1 MERYVE
7 IIHPN
12 GAKERHS
19 LARERV
25 VLGRQPREGIPI
37 PYAMELEYEHLLLVP
52 RKDGCW
58 LSIAEGART
67 PALVNGQRLDNGLVA
82 WGSEVNLGPL
92 WFKVVDGPGAR
103 ASGAMPVPGAP
114 PANKPV
120 SLSTVILSA
129 SLIAFAGWLFLSPSD
144 DGLPGMTSVAPPPLF
159 SAPPSCPEKDPN
171 AAGARAREAADAALA
186 KSQRYPFAAQDGVG
200 AVELYALAASCFTT
214 SGKDGDA
221 DQMRQSGSALEERIQ
236 EDYRTHRLKLER
248 AVQYKRTRQAL
259 IETQKLLDLVSHLD
273 HPYTTWL
280 RNMERHLLLKTE
292 GKK

>member
-92 WFKVVDGPGAR
+92 WFKVVDAPSPR
-103 ASGAMPVPGAP
+103 ASGSIPAPGAAP
-114 PANKPV
+114 PGKV
-120 SLSTVILSA
+120 SLSTILVSA
-129 SLIAFAGWLFLSPSD
+129 SLVAFAGWLFLTPED
-144 DGLPGMTSVAPPPLF
+144 DGIPGMTSVAPPPLF
-159 SAPPSCPEKDPN
+159 AAPPSCPEKDP
-171 AAGARAREAADAALA
+171 AAAAPRAQEAADAALA

-200 AVELYALAASCFTT
+200 AVELYNLAAACFTT
-214 SGKDGDA
+214 AGKDGDA
-221 DQMRQSGSALEERIQ
+221 DQARQAGAALEERIQ

-248 AVQYKRTRQAL
+248 AIQYKRTRQAL
-259 IETQKLLDLVSHLD
+259 IETQKLLDLVRHLD

-280 RNMERHLLLKTE
+280 RNMERHLQLKVE
-292 GKK
+292 SK

>member
-19 LARERV
+19 LAGERV

-37 PYAMELEYEHLLLVP
+37 PYAMELEFEHLLLVP

-92 WFKVVDGPGAR
+92 WFKVVDAPGAR
-103 ASGAMPVPGAP
+103 PSGSVPATGAAP
-114 PANKPV
+114 PNKV
-120 SLSTVILSA
+120 SLSTVLLSA
-129 SLIAFAGWLFLSPSD
+129 ALIAFAGWLFLTPED
-144 DGLPGMTSVAPPPLF
+144 DGIPGMTSVAPPPLF
-159 SAPPSCPEKDPN
+159 AAPPACPEKDAG
-171 AAGARAREAADAALA
+171 AAGPRAREAADAALA

-200 AVELYALAASCFTT
+200 AVELYSVAAACFTVAGQD
-214 SGKDGDA
+214 SDA
-221 DQMRQSGSALEERIQ
+221 DQARQAGASLEERIQ

-248 AVQYKRTRQAL
+248 AIQYKRTRQAL
-259 IETQKLLDLVSHLD
+259 IETQKLLDLVKHLD

-292 GKK
+292 SK

>member
-37 PYAMELEYEHLLLVP
+37 PYAMELEFEHLLLVP

-92 WFKVVDGPGAR
+92 WFKVVDAPG
-103 ASGAMPVPGAP
+103 GAMRTSAGVPVPGAAP
-114 PANKPV
+114 PNKV
-120 SLSTVILSA
+120 SLSTVLLSA
-129 SLIAFAGWLFLSPSD
+129 ALLAFAGWLFLTPAD

-159 SAPPSCPEKDPN
+159 GAPATCPDKDGA
-171 AAGARAREAADAALA
+171 AAGPRAQEAADAALA

-200 AVELYALAASCFTT
+200 AVELYRVAAACFAVV
-214 SGKDGDA
+214 GKDSDA
-221 DQMRQSGSALEERIQ
+221 DRARQSGAVLEERIQ

-248 AVQYKRTRQAL
+248 AIEYRRTRQAL
-259 IETQKLLDLVSHLD
+259 IETQKLLDLVRHLD

-280 RNMERHLLLKTE
+280 RNMERHLLLKT
-292 GKK
+292 GSK

>member
-37 PYAMELEYEHLLLVP
+37 PYAMELEFEHLLLVP

-67 PALVNGQRLDNGLVA
+67 PALVHGQRLDNGLVA
-82 WGSEVNLGPL
+82 WGTEVNLGPL
-92 WFKVVDGPGAR
+92 WFKVVDAPGAR
-103 ASGAMPVPGAP
+103 ASGSMPATPGAAP
-114 PANKPV
+114 PSKV
-120 SLSTVILSA
+120 SLSTVLVSA
-129 SLIAFAGWLFLSPSD
+129 SLIAFAGWLFLTPAE
-144 DGLPGMTSVAPPPLF
+144 DGIPGMTSAAPPPLF
-159 SAPPSCPEKDPN
+159 AAPPSCPEKD
-171 AAGARAREAADAALA
+171 AAAADPRAREASDAALA
-186 KSQRYPFAAQDGVG
+186 KSQRYPFAAQDGIG
-200 AVELYALAASCFTT
+200 AVELYAVAAACYTL
-214 SGKDGDA
+214 SGKDTDA
-221 DQMRQSGSALEERIQ
+221 DQARQAGAALEERIQ

-248 AVQYKRTRQAL
+248 AIQYKRTRQAL
-259 IETQKLLDLVSHLD
+259 IETQKLLDLVKHLD

-292 GKK
+292 SQ

>member
-1 MERYVE
+1 MDRYVE

-19 LARERV
+19 LAKERV
-25 VLGRQPREGIPI
+25 VLGRQPRDGIPI
-37 PYAMELEYEHLLLVP
+37 PYAMELEFEHLLLVP

-92 WFKVVDGPGAR
+92 WFKVVDAPGSSGLTSAGVPAPGA
-103 ASGAMPVPGAP
+103 AP
-114 PANKPV
+114 PNKV
-120 SLSTVILSA
+120 SLSTVLVSA
-129 SLIAFAGWLFLSPSD
+129 SLIAFAGWLFLTPAD

-159 SAPPSCPEKDPN
+159 AAPPSCPDKDG
-171 AAGARAREAADAALA
+171 ASAGSRAQEASDAALA

-200 AVELYALAASCFTT
+200 AVELYGVAAACFTV
-214 SGKDGDA
+214 SGKDSDA
-221 DQMRQSGSALEERIQ
+221 DRARQTGAALEERIQ

-248 AVQYKRTRQAL
+248 AIQYKRTRQAL
-259 IETQKLLDLVSHLD
+259 IETQKLLDLVRHLD

-292 GKK
+292 RK

>member
-1 MERYVE
+1 MDRYVE

-92 WFKVVDGPGAR
+92 WFKVVDAPGAR
-103 ASGAMPVPGAP
+103 ASGGMPVPGAAP
-114 PANKPV
+114 PNKM
-120 SLSTVILSA
+120 SLSTVLLSA
-129 SLIAFAGWLFLSPSD
+129 ALLAFAGWLFLTPDD

-159 SAPPSCPEKDPN
+159 AAPPTCPEKEP
-171 AAGARAREAADAALA
+171 ATAGSRAHEAAEAALA

-200 AVELYALAASCFTT
+200 AVELYALAAACYTVAGS
-214 SGKDGDA
+214 DGDA
-221 DQMRQSGSALEERIQ
+221 DLVRQAGASLEERIQ

-248 AVQYKRTRQAL
+248 AIQYKRTRQAL
-259 IETQKLLDLVSHLD
+259 IETQKLLDLVKHLN

-280 RNMERHLLLKTE
+280 RNMERHLQLKTE
-292 GKK
+292 SRK

>member
-92 WFKVVDGPGAR
+92 WFKVVDAPGAAR
-103 ASGAMPVPGAP
+103 ASGGIPVPGAAP
-114 PANKPV
+114 PQKT
-120 SLSTVILSA
+120 SLTTILLSA
-129 SLIAFAGWLFLSPSD
+129 ALLAFAGWLFLSPED

-159 SAPPSCPEKDPN
+159 AAPPTCPEKDPAN
-171 AAGARAREAADAALA
+171 AGGRAHEAADAALA

-200 AVELYALAASCFTT
+200 AVELYALAAACYTVA
-214 SGKDGDA
+214 GRDGDA
-221 DQMRQSGSALEERIQ
+221 DLVRQAGASLEERIQ

-248 AVQYKRTRQAL
+248 AIQYKRTRQAL
-259 IETQKLLDLVSHLD
+259 IETQKLLDLVKHLN

-292 GKK
+292 SRK

>member
-82 WGSEVNLGPL
+82 WA
-92 WFKVVDGPGAR
+92 AR
-103 ASGAMPVPGAP
+103 S
-114 PANKPV
+114 
-120 SLSTVILSA
+120 
-129 SLIAFAGWLFLSPSD
+129 
-144 DGLPGMTSVAPPPLF
+144 TSV
-159 SAPPSCPEKDPN
+159 
-171 AAGARAREAADAALA
+171 R
-186 KSQRYPFAAQDGVG
+186 
-200 AVELYALAASCFTT
+200 
-214 SGKDGDA
+214 
-221 DQMRQSGSALEERIQ
+221 SGSRWWT
-236 EDYRTHRLKLER
+236 RR
-248 AVQYKRTRQAL
+248 APRSRRPACRCRA
-259 IETQKLLDLVSHLD
+259 
-273 HPYTTWL
+273 P
-280 RNMERHLLLKTE
+280 RRRRRPA
-292 GKK
+292 

>member
-92 WFKVVDGPGAR
+92 WFKVVDEPGAR
-103 ASGAMPVPGAP
+103 ASGGMPVPGAAP
-114 PANKPV
+114 QQKT
-120 SLSTVILSA
+120 SLTTVLLSA
-129 SLIAFAGWLFLSPSD
+129 ALLAFAGWLFLTPDD
-144 DGLPGMTSVAPPPLF
+144 DGLPGMTSAAPPPLF
-159 SAPPSCPEKDPN
+159 AAPPSCPEKDPPT
-171 AAGARAREAADAALA
+171 AGARAREASDAALA
-186 KSQRYPFAAQDGVG
+186 KSQRYPFDAQDGIG
-200 AVELYALAASCFTT
+200 AVEMYALATACFTVA
-214 SGKDGDA
+214 GKDSDA
-221 DQMRQSGSALEERIQ
+221 DQARQAGASLEERIQ

-248 AVQYKRTRQAL
+248 AIQYKRTRQAL
-259 IETQKLLDLVSHLD
+259 IETQKLLDLVRHLN

-292 GKK
+292 SKK

>member
-52 RKDGCW
+52 RRDGCW

-82 WGSEVNLGPL
+82 WGSEINLGPL
-92 WFKVVDGPGAR
+92 WFKVVDEPSPR
-103 ASGAMPVPGAP
+103 ASGSIPAPGAAAP
-114 PANKPV
+114 GSKV
-120 SLSTVILSA
+120 SLSTVLVSA
-129 SLIAFAGWLFLSPSD
+129 SLIAFAGWLFLTPED
-144 DGLPGMTSVAPPPLF
+144 DGIPGMTSVAPPPLF
-159 SAPPSCPEKDPN
+159 AAPPACPEKD
-171 AAGARAREAADAALA
+171 AAAAAPRAQEAADAALA

-200 AVELYALAASCFTT
+200 AVELYNLAASCFTVA
-214 SGKDGDA
+214 GKDGDA
-221 DQMRQSGSALEERIQ
+221 DQARQAGAALEERIQ

-248 AVQYKRTRQAL
+248 AIQYKRTRQAL
-259 IETQKLLDLVSHLD
+259 IETQKLLDLVRHLD

-280 RNMERHLLLKTE
+280 RNMERHLQLKVE
-292 GKK
+292 SK

>member
-37 PYAMELEYEHLLLVP
+37 PYAMELEFEHLLLVP

-92 WFKVVDGPGAR
+92 WFKVVDAPNAR
-103 ASGAMPVPGAP
+103 TSGGMPVPGAAP
-114 PANKPV
+114 PQKT
-120 SLSTVILSA
+120 SLTTVLLSA
-129 SLIAFAGWLFLSPSD
+129 ALLAFAGWLFLSPED

-159 SAPPSCPEKDPN
+159 AAPPSCPEKDPPT
-171 AAGARAREAADAALA
+171 AAGRAREAADAALA

-200 AVELYALAASCFTT
+200 AVELYAMAAACYTVA
-214 SGKDGDA
+214 GKDGDA
-221 DQMRQSGSALEERIQ
+221 DQVRQAGAVLEERIQ

-248 AVQYKRTRQAL
+248 AIQYKRTRQAL
-259 IETQKLLDLVSHLD
+259 IETQKLLDLVKHLN

-280 RNMERHLLLKTE
+280 RNMERHLQLKTE
-292 GKK
+292 SRK

>member
-37 PYAMELEYEHLLLVP
+37 PYAMELEFEHLLLVP

-92 WFKVVDGPGAR
+92 WFKVVDEPNAR
-103 ASGAMPVPGAP
+103 ASGGMPVPGAAP
-114 PANKPV
+114 PQKT
-120 SLSTVILSA
+120 SLTTVLLSA
-129 SLIAFAGWLFLSPSD
+129 ALLAFAGWLFLSPED

-159 SAPPSCPEKDPN
+159 AAPPSCPEKDPPS
-171 AAGARAREAADAALA
+171 AGGRAREAADAALA

-200 AVELYALAASCFTT
+200 AVELYAMAAACFTVA
-214 SGKDGDA
+214 GKDGDA
-221 DQMRQSGSALEERIQ
+221 DQVRQAGAILEERIQ

-248 AVQYKRTRQAL
+248 AIQYKRTRQAL
-259 IETQKLLDLVSHLD
+259 IETQKLLDLVRHLN

-292 GKK
+292 SRK

>member
-1 MERYVE
+1 MDRYVE

-19 LARERV
+19 LAKERV
-25 VLGRQPREGIPI
+25 VLGRQPRDGIPI
-37 PYAMELEYEHLLLVP
+37 PYAMELEFEHLLLVP

-92 WFKVVDGPGAR
+92 WFKVVDAPGAAMR
-103 ASGAMPVPGAP
+103 TSGGVPVPGAAP
-114 PANKPV
+114 PNKV
-120 SLSTVILSA
+120 SLSTVLVSA
-129 SLIAFAGWLFLSPSD
+129 ALIAFAGWLFLTPED
-144 DGLPGMTSVAPPPLF
+144 DGIPGMTSVAPPPLF
-159 SAPPSCPEKDPN
+159 AAPPTCPEKD
-171 AAGARAREAADAALA
+171 AGSAGARAQEAADAALA

-200 AVELYALAASCFTT
+200 AVELYGVAASCFAL
-214 SGKDGDA
+214 SGKDTDA
-221 DQMRQSGSALEERIQ
+221 DRMRQAGASLEERIQ

-248 AVQYKRTRQAL
+248 AIQYKRTRQAL
-259 IETQKLLDLVSHLD
+259 IETQKLLDLVRHLD

-292 GKK
+292 SK

>member
-19 LARERV
+19 LARERI
-25 VLGRQPREGIPI
+25 VLGRQPREGITI
-37 PYAMELEYEHLLLVP
+37 PYAMELEFEHLLLVP

-67 PALVNGQRLDNGLVA
+67 PALVHGQRLDNGLVA
-82 WGSEVNLGPL
+82 WGTEVNLGPL
-92 WFKVVDGPGAR
+92 WFKVVDDAPGVR
-103 ASGAMPVPGAP
+103 TSGSIATPGTPPVQ
-114 PANKPV
+114 KV
-120 SLSTVILSA
+120 KLSTVVFSA
-129 SLIAFAGWLFLSPSD
+129 ALIAFAGWLFLSPEE
-144 DGLPGMTSVAPPPLF
+144 DGIPGMTSVAPPPLF
-159 SAPPSCPEKDPN
+159 PAPPPCPEKDAA
-171 AAGARAREAADAALA
+171 AAGPRAREAADAALA

-200 AVELYALAASCFTT
+200 AVELYALATACFTVAGRD
-214 SGKDGDA
+214 SES
-221 DQMRQSGSALEERIQ
+221 DQARQAGAVLEERIQ

-248 AVQYKRTRQAL
+248 AIQYKRTRQAL
-259 IETQKLLDLVSHLD
+259 IETQKLLDLVRHLD

-292 GKK
+292 AN